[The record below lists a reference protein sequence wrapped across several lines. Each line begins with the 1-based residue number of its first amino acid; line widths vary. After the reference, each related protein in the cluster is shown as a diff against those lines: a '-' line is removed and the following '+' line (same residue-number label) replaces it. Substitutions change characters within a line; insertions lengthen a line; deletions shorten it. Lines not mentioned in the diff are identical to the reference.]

1 MECPRVTAKA
11 KKTGFEASLAELE
24 ALVARMESGQM
35 PLDEALK
42 SFERGVQLTRECQ
55 SALLAAQQ
63 RVQQL
68 VERPEGTTAVD
79 FDAPGDAGSGA

>member
-1 MECPRVTAKA
+1 MTAKA

-24 ALVARMESGQM
+24 ALVAKMESGEM
-35 PLDEALK
+35 PLDEALR

-55 SALLAAQQ
+55 AALQSAQL

-68 VERPEGTTAVD
+68 VERPEGATPVD
-79 FDAPGDAGSGA
+79 FDADGDDASPAR

>member
-1 MECPRVTAKA
+1 VTAKA

-24 ALVARMESGQM
+24 ALVARMESGEM

-55 SALLAAQQ
+55 SALVAAQA

-68 VERPEGTTAVD
+68 VERPEGATTVD
-79 FDAPGDAGSGA
+79 FDAAGDDEPGSGA

>member
-1 MECPRVTAKA
+1 VTAKA

-24 ALVARMESGQM
+24 ALVARMESGEM

-55 SALLAAQQ
+55 TALLAAQA

-68 VERPEGTTAVD
+68 VERPEGATPVD
-79 FDAPGDAGSGA
+79 FDADGDE